1 MEHVA
6 QYTYVFGSH
15 IFFCLAIVFQARLIS
30 PESGDYVTTI
40 NSSQFTNNTFPEMSL
55 GLPLEIIQ
63 RVSNKSLRED
73 GRVRAV
79 SFLYYNVENLF
90 PSGRPGETE

>member
-1 MEHVA
+1 M
-6 QYTYVFGSH
+6 
-15 IFFCLAIVFQARLIS
+15 AIAFQASLIS

-55 GLPLEIIQ
+55 ELPPEIIQ
-63 RVSNKSLRED
+63 HVSNKSGRED

-79 SFLYYNVENLF
+79 SFLYHNVENLF
-90 PSGRPGETE
+90 PSGRPGENE